1 MVRRPPE
8 STRTDT
14 LFPYTTLF
22 RSPDD
27 YWTMNFGRVPADQ
40 VELPPDAPFAHN
52 VARADFDQLFLDNAR
67 AKGVDVR
74 EGHRVTA
81 FLTDGGTVCGVA
93 YLDADGVAREV
104 RAGYVQPTPGPR
116 RLPQSHAPTR
126 AAS

>member
-1 MVRRPPE
+1 
-8 STRTDT
+8 
-14 LFPYTTLF
+14 
-22 RSPDD
+22 
-27 YWTMNFGRVPADQ
+27 MNFGRVPADQ

-93 YLDADGVAREV
+93 YLDEAGVAREAQSRYV
-104 RAGYVQPTPGPR
+104 ALTAGQSGFPNSNVADREYSSFFRTEIGRASCRESVCEYV
-116 RLPQSHAPTR
+116 
-126 AAS
+126 